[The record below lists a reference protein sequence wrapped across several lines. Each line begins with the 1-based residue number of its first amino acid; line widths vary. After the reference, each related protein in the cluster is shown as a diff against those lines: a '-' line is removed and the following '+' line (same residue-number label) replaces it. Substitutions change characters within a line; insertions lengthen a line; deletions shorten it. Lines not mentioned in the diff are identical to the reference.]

1 MQRGVR
7 GGKGSKNERKT
18 DHGGDN
24 RDSDGICRCDGFI
37 WSSLASFGLLI
48 EPLVGYTVSYRPQ
61 GFLALECMLTPNSI
75 NMLTPISN
83 PESIAACKG
92 EHPDSS

>member
-1 MQRGVR
+1 MR
-7 GGKGSKNERKT
+7 GGKGSKNERET

-24 RDSDGICRCDGFI
+24 RDSDKRCRGDGFI
-37 WSSLASFGLLI
+37 CSSLVSYGLLI
-48 EPLVGYTVSYRPQ
+48 EPLVGYAVSQRPQ

-83 PESIAACKG
+83 PESIAACRG
-92 EHPDSS
+92 LQPDSS